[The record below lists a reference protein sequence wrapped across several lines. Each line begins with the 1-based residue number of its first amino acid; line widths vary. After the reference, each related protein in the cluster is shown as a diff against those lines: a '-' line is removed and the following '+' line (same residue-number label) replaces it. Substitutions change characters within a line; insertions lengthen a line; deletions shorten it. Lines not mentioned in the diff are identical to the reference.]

1 MSYGVRYEN
10 QTNVN
15 SKFNLAPRIGF
26 AWSPGAGGN
35 STKPP
40 KMVIRGGFGLF
51 YNRFGE
57 GQTLT
62 ANRFNG
68 SNELQYVITDPA
80 VILGRPPTPAE
91 QAANPSFTFLNMFPT
106 VPSSA
111 QLATVPATQQTIWR
125 VAPNLQ
131 APEFYL
137 TGLQIERQL
146 PKNFTAVLGVFS
158 LRIVHAIRARDINAP
173 LPPTFTTRPQPAL
186 GDIYQFESSGKF
198 HQSQMF
204 IGFNS
209 RLNPR
214 ISLSGNY
221 SLSKTTNDTD
231 GQGGGL
237 FPMNSYDLSGEF
249 GRGGFDIRHRFT
261 LFGTYNSS
269 WWKLV
274 FNPFIVI
281 NSGPPFNITTGQ
293 DLNLDRQYNERPT
306 FAQLNAYCTVNPS
319 RCTTFNYSSTSNQ
332 FIPRNYGN
340 SPGSVSV
347 SMRVS
352 RAFTWGGERR
362 SAASSQRG
370 GSNSSAS
377 AKRGSEAGGRGGPS
391 IGANVAKVGGGEGGV
406 ARAGG
411 GEGGGGGRA
420 PGGPGGMGF
429 GGGGGGGA
437 GKYTLTVS
445 LNAQNLFNHVNLGTP
460 VGNLTSPNFG
470 QSLGLAGSFGG
481 FGPGGGFGGG
491 TGAGNRK
498 IYASLR
504 FTF

>member
-1 MSYGVRYEN
+1 M
-10 QTNVN
+10 
-15 SKFNLAPRIGF
+15 
-26 AWSPGAGGN
+26 
-35 STKPP
+35 
-40 KMVIRGGFGLF
+40 
-51 YNRFGE
+51 
-57 GQTLT
+57 
-62 ANRFNG
+62 
-68 SNELQYVITDPA
+68 
-80 VILGRPPTPAE
+80 ILGRPPTPTE
-91 QAANPSFTFLNMFPT
+91 QSGNLSFGFLNSFPL

-111 QLATVPATQQTIWR
+111 QLATLPATQQTIWR

-131 APEFYL
+131 APEFFL
-137 TGLQIERQL
+137 TGLQVERQL
-146 PKNFTAVLGVFS
+146 PKNFTVVLGVFS

-173 LPPTFTTRPQPAL
+173 LPPTFTTRPQPGL
-186 GDIYQFESSGKF
+186 GDIDQFESSGKF
-198 HQSQMF
+198 HQNQMF

-221 SLSKTTNDTD
+221 SLSKSTNDTD
-231 GQGGGL
+231 GQGGSL

-249 GRGGFDIRHRFT
+249 GRGSFDVRHRFT
-261 LFGTYNSS
+261 LFGTYNSP

-306 FAQLNAYCTVNPS
+306 FGQLNAYCTANPS
-319 RCTTFNYSSTSNQ
+319 RCTSFDYSSTSNQ
-332 FIPRNYGN
+332 VIPRNYGN

-370 GSNSSAS
+370 GTSTSA
-377 AKRGSEAGGRGGPS
+377 ANKRGGGEAGGGRGGPS
-391 IGANVAKVGGGEGGV
+391 IGGGV
-406 ARAGG
+406 PKIAGG
-411 GEGGGGGRA
+411 AEGGGGPR
-420 PGGPGGMGF
+420 GGPGGTGF
-429 GGGGGGGA
+429 GGGSGSGA

-445 LNAQNLFNHVNLGTP
+445 LNAQNLFNHVNLAKP
-460 VGNLTSPNFG
+460 EGNLTSPNFG